1 MAEVAEPGRARSA
14 TTQVREWIRDRIDP
28 SDRGATP
35 RIAEGAVAWLQETP
49 DLLDRFLYE
58 QVFNTTAEIV
68 RAVMLETRRVKRF
81 AEVVDESE
89 ETKRAALQ
97 RWLDRRE
104 HVNPQ
109 VGYVRLGAMTAE
121 ELLLAAQE
129 RETRAKRDLGHAR
142 WFRMLATGLDEG
154 QTVEERYTALQVEEA
169 YESATETVTA
179 RMAEIMAGADDALRH
194 ILYPNEGTQGRPSNP
209 SNPSNQPGAPAG
221 K

>member
-1 MAEVAEPGRARSA
+1 MAEVAEPGRDGRTRSA

-81 AEVVDESE
+81 TEVADEPE
-89 ETKRAALQ
+89 EAKREALQ

-109 VGYVRLGAMTAE
+109 IGYVRLGAMTAE

-129 RETRAKRDLGHAR
+129 RETRARRDLGHAR

-154 QTVEERYTALQVEEA
+154 QTVEERYTALQVEAA
-169 YESATETVTA
+169 YESATDAVNA
-179 RMAEIMAGADDALRH
+179 RMEGIMAGADEALRR
-194 ILYPNEGTQGRPSNP
+194 ILYPTEGTQGNRP
-209 SNPSNQPGAPAG
+209 NQSGAPAG

>member
-1 MAEVAEPGRARSA
+1 MADEAEPGRDGRTRSA

-49 DLLDRFLYE
+49 ELLDRFLYE

-81 AEVVDESE
+81 TEVADESE
-89 ETKRAALQ
+89 ETKREALQ

-142 WFRMLATGLDEG
+142 WFRMLATGMDEG

-169 YESATETVTA
+169 YESATDAVNA
-179 RMAEIMAGADDALRH
+179 RMEGIMSGADEALRR
-194 ILYPNEGTQGRPSNP
+194 ILYPNGNQN
-209 SNPSNQPGAPAG
+209 NPSNQSGAPAG